1 MYFPTI
7 LLYVIL
13 APAAALIPSFIPKTT
28 HKYSRTRF
36 HATDSENDHFVS
48 KTFGSIFSASIIAVS
63 CVTAFAPPSNSA
75 PAISERAVSTTVDN
89 VNTSPKI
96 EKWSYAGTAKT
107 SIVDKVDT
115 KSSAN
120 KASDTRTV
128 NTSRV
133 DKEKI
138 KPGSKTVS
146 DVGTTKTSTVAKVD
160 KRINSKKASDAAT
173 ANTSPVDMG
182 KIKSGSK
189 KTSEV
194 GTAKTLS
201 TDKVEKSASKK
212 ISEVEK
218 LTLELK
224 REKTA
229 LLQETKVRD
238 GYKKRVASLQSENA
252 KGKLEIESLEVLV
265 KSSKVEFIKANDA
278 VTKGAKSV
286 NGLSLDNERL
296 KDSVDKAKNTLE
308 SAERELDLSRLALRT
323 TEKIINEIQR
333 ALGTAEKDVSK
344 HQLKITE
351 NTVKIAADK
360 QARVDVK
367 KEAQILEKIEKVKN
381 TKLAKETKIKAEK
394 VAKKQKEKLK
404 LQIKAEKVAKKREAR
419 QKEKQKKADK
429 IEKARAKM
437 NAKRDAAEFK
447 RVVKKLDMEEAKQ
460 LKRIKD
466 AAAKEAVQRVRSEI
480 KLERETKG
488 KAEKEAE
495 AKVRKAEKAKKV
507 EEEKAKLKEE
517 SILKLKRLEKE
528 RRALEDRSQKSEKA
542 RDKAALEIVKQKK
555 ALEKLNT
562 K

>member
-89 VNTSPKI
+89 VNTNPKI
-96 EKWSYAGTAKT
+96 EKWSYGGTAKT

-194 GTAKTLS
+194 GTAETLS

-323 TEKIINEIQR
+323 TEKIIKIQR

-367 KEAQILEKIEKVKN
+367 KEAQILEKLEKVKN

-542 RDKAALEIVKQKK
+542 RVKAALEIVKQKK